1 MPDAIHQDPYELHAE
16 SIEPPPT
23 SFAGIYRKIGPGL
36 ILAGTVV
43 GSGELIATTILGAEN
58 GYTLLWLILVS
69 CVIKIVVQNELG
81 RYTIGT
87 GETSLAAFNRVPGPR
102 LGVSWVVWTW
112 FLAQIMVM
120 FGIGGML
127 GAISEVL
134 NTMLPGV
141 PIRAWVWVI
150 NVVTVALLVVGR
162 YELIEK
168 ASVVMVVAFTVI
180 TVVSAGYLLGQPQYF
195 SWIQLT
201 DGLTFQLP
209 EGGFLTAIA
218 VFGITGVGASEL
230 SIYPYWCIEKGYAR
244 FTGPRPETNGPSTD
258 GDDSDKWRARAR
270 GWIRVMGFDVV
281 NAMVFYTLTTVAF
294 YLLGAGV
301 LRGMGVMPQG
311 SQMVDTLSNMYT
323 ETLGGWSRYI
333 FLPGAV
339 AVFYSTVFAG
349 TAARGRMMADILAL
363 LGAYDKK
370 NYALRLTYTRLFIVF
385 FLLVPTAFFFFVE
398 EPVLMVKIAGLTEAM
413 LLPVVAFSTVYLRY
427 RHLPKAIL
435 PKGWITLALWLT
447 SAVMLVMT
455 TFSILQQL
463 GTF

>member
-1 MPDAIHQDPYELHAE
+1 MADTILQDPYELRAE

-23 SFAGIYRKIGPGL
+23 SFAAVYRKIGPGL
-36 ILAGTVV
+36 ILAGTIV
-43 GSGELIATTILGAEN
+43 GSGELIVTTVLGAEN

-81 RYTIGT
+81 RYTIAT
-87 GETSLAAFNRVPGPR
+87 GETSLEAFNRVPGPR

-112 FLAQIMVM
+112 FVAQILIM

-134 NTMLPGV
+134 NTMVPGV
-141 PIRAWVWVI
+141 PIKAWIWVI
-150 NVVTVALLVVGR
+150 NVVTVALLVLGR
-162 YELIEK
+162 YELVEK
-168 ASVVMVVAFTVI
+168 FSIALVVGFTVM
-180 TVVSAGYLLGQPQYF
+180 TVISAGYLLGQPEYF
-195 SWIQLT
+195 SWAQVIE
-201 DGLTFQLP
+201 GLSFHLP
-209 EGGFLTAIA
+209 EGGFLTAVA

-230 SIYPYWCIEKGYAR
+230 SIYPYWCLEKGYAR
-244 FTGPRPETNGPSTD
+244 FTGPR
-258 GDDSDKWRARAR
+258 DDTGAWRERAR

-281 NAMVFYTLTTVAF
+281 NAMLFYTFTTVAF

-311 SQMVDTLSNMYT
+311 SQMVGTLSNMYT
-323 ETLGGWSRYI
+323 QTLGDWSRYV
-333 FLPGAV
+333 FLLGAA
-339 AVFYSTVFAG
+339 AVFYSTVFGG
-349 TAARGRMMADILAL
+349 TAARSRMLADILAL
-363 LGAYDKK
+363 LGVYDKR
-370 NYALRLTYTRLFIVF
+370 NYALRLTYTRVFVVF
-385 FLLVPTAFFFFVE
+385 FMLVPTAFFFFVE
-398 EPVLMVKIAGLTEAM
+398 EPVVMVKITGAVEAM

-455 TFSILQQL
+455 TFSIVRQL
-463 GTF
+463 GAF

>member
-1 MPDAIHQDPYELHAE
+1 MLFTKILTSYMRKASSRRPPRSPASIGRSARGSFWREL
-16 SIEPPPT
+16 SW
-23 SFAGIYRKIGPGL
+23 GP
-36 ILAGTVV
+36 
-43 GSGELIATTILGAEN
+43 GELIATTILGAEN

-370 NYALRLTYTRLFIVF
+370 NYALRLTYTRLLIVF

>member
-1 MPDAIHQDPYELHAE
+1 MPDAIVRDPYELQAE
-16 SIEPPPT
+16 SVETPPT

-43 GSGELIATTILGAEN
+43 GSGELITTTVLGAEN
-58 GYTLLWLILVS
+58 GYSLLWLILVS
-69 CVIKIVVQNELG
+69 CLIKIVVQNELG

-87 GETSLAAFNRVPGPR
+87 GETSLEAFNRIPGPH

-134 NTMLPGV
+134 NTMAPGV
-141 PIRAWVWVI
+141 PIKAWIWVI
-150 NVVTVALLVVGR
+150 NVVTVALLVAGR
-162 YELIEK
+162 YELVEK
-168 ASVVMVVAFTVI
+168 ASIVMVVGFTVI
-180 TVVSAGYLLGQPQYF
+180 TVISAGYLLGQPQYF
-195 SWIQLT
+195 SWVQVT
-201 DGLTFQLP
+201 GGLTFQLP
-209 EGGFLTAIA
+209 EGGFLTAVA

-244 FTGPRPETNGPSTD
+244 FTGPRPNTSGDSADAD
-258 GDDSDKWRARAR
+258 GAGQWQARAR

-301 LRGMGVMPQG
+301 LRGMGVMPEG
-311 SQMVDTLSNMYT
+311 SGMVDTLSNMYT
-323 ETLGGWSRYI
+323 ETLGGWSRYV
-333 FLPGAV
+333 FLPGAA

-349 TAARGRMMADILAL
+349 TAARGRMMADVMAL

-370 NYALRLTYTRLFIVF
+370 NYALRLTYTRVFIVF
-385 FLLVPTAFFFFVE
+385 FLLVPTTFFLFVE

-447 SAVMLVMT
+447 SVIMLVMT
-455 TFSILQQL
+455 TFSIVQQL
-463 GTF
+463 GVL

>member
-1 MPDAIHQDPYELHAE
+1 MSSRSIPTGASKKATRDSRVLGPVQTGLIQAGMIQTGLLHAGM
-16 SIEPPPT
+16 T
-23 SFAGIYRKIGPGL
+23 A
-36 ILAGTVV
+36 T
-43 GSGELIATTILGAEN
+43 SGERE
-58 GYTLLWLILVS
+58 
-69 CVIKIVVQNELG
+69 
-81 RYTIGT
+81 
-87 GETSLAAFNRVPGPR
+87 PG
-102 LGVSWVVWTW
+102 
-112 FLAQIMVM
+112 
-120 FGIGGML
+120 
-127 GAISEVL
+127 
-134 NTMLPGV
+134 
-141 PIRAWVWVI
+141 
-150 NVVTVALLVVGR
+150 
-162 YELIEK
+162 
-168 ASVVMVVAFTVI
+168 
-180 TVVSAGYLLGQPQYF
+180 
-195 SWIQLT
+195 
-201 DGLTFQLP
+201 
-209 EGGFLTAIA
+209 
-218 VFGITGVGASEL
+218 
-230 SIYPYWCIEKGYAR
+230 
-244 FTGPRPETNGPSTD
+244 
-258 GDDSDKWRARAR
+258 

-311 SQMVDTLSNMYT
+311 SEMVDTLSNMYT

-385 FLLVPTAFFFFVE
+385 FLLVPTAFSLFVE